1 LQRAIIDALPYHE
14 ATLISE
20 TVFGKKYE
28 VVVPL
33 RGANGRT
40 VNVTT
45 IWQFDRLQDEERF
58 ADAPRL
64 VTLYI
69 P

>member
-1 LQRAIIDALPYHE
+1 M
-14 ATLISE
+14 SE

-33 RGANGRT
+33 TGANGRT

-58 ADAPRL
+58 ADGPRL